1 MCIRDRAGTV
11 LCVPVDAV
19 NRGSDKPTVQ
29 VALDGSLDEK
39 GNVVDPSKLET
50 REVTLGRNDTDNI
63 EITSG
68 LQEGDVVVWVNE
80 ASNPFAAMMG
90 M

>member
-1 MCIRDRAGTV
+1 M
-11 LCVPVDAV
+11 
-19 NRGSDKPTVQ
+19 
-29 VALDGSLDEK
+29 
-39 GNVVDPSKLET
+39 VDPSRLET

-63 EITSG
+63 EIISG